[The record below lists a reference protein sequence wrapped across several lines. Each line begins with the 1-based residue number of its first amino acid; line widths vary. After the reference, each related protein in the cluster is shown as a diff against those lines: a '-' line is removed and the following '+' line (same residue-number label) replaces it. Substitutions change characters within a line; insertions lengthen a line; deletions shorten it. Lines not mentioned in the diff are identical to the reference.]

1 MFKFGF
7 ISAQQPVL
15 MQYLSPQGT
24 PQTAAV
30 QYIQLL
36 RPVMMLQQQQQLQ
49 QQYFQPQQSNQVQ
62 SSASASNQSPTF
74 QPSPYGPPFKMEN
87 PVASFSSPVLSY
99 FTSNPRTIQLINPQ
113 QNLNFNMNEYI
124 PSNAEALPV
133 PAALTSEYQPLMY
146 KHIKTSQ
153 MSQRA

>member
-1 MFKFGF
+1 MLYLRF
-7 ISAQQPVL
+7 ISVQQPVL

-49 QQYFQPQQSNQVQ
+49 QQYFQPQQSNQIQ
-62 SSASASNQSPTF
+62 STASASNQSPTYHS
-74 QPSPYGPPFKMEN
+74 SPYGPPFKIEN
-87 PVASFSSPVLSY
+87 PVASFSSPILSY
-99 FTSNPRTIQLINPQ
+99 FTSNPRTIQLVNPQ

-133 PAALTSEYQPLMY
+133 PAALTSEYQPY
-146 KHIKTSQ
+146 KHTKSSQ